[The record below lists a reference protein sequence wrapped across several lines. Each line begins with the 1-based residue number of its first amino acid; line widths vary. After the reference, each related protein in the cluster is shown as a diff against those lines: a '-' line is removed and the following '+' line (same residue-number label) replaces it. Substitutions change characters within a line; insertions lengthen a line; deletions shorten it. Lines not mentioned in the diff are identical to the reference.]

1 MTLWLVRHARP
12 LVDPGVCYGAWDVG
26 ADGAA
31 THEAASALAAALPRG
46 MAVHTS
52 PLQRCEQLTH
62 VLRGLRPD
70 LTYRTDERLAEMN
83 FGAWEGRRWD
93 AIART
98 ELDAWTHAF
107 ATWRCGGEGECVQ
120 DFMAR
125 VAAAWDACVA
135 CERPQAWITHAGV
148 IRAAT
153 LLAHGQRQ
161 ICRADQWP
169 AQAPAWGAW
178 TLVQPGPARTTA
190 D

>member
-31 THEAASALAAALPRG
+31 THLAASALAAALPRG

-161 ICRADQWP
+161 IRRADQWP